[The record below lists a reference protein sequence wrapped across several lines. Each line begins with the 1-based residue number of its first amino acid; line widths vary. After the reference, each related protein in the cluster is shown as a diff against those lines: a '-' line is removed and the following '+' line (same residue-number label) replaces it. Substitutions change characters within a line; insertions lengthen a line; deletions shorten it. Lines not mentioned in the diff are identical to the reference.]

1 MSVNLIIQD
10 VPRKEFTFHDTKPP
24 RSPLGP
30 IYVRQPPAG
39 VPRSVCGMMFCVG
52 LNRQSIHRALKPI
65 DLLVEHID
73 LL

>member
-24 RSPLGP
+24 R
-30 IYVRQPPAG
+30 YVRQPPAG

>member
-1 MSVNLIIQD
+1 MSVYLIIQD
-10 VPRKEFTFHDTKPP
+10 VPRKEFTLHDTKPP

-39 VPRSVCGMMFCVG
+39 VPRSVCRMIFCVE
-52 LNRQSIHRALKPI
+52 QSIHRAPKPI